1 MGMVVEISQAPIT
14 ADLRRHQ
21 AEEIEGKKAKWREQ
35 EGKQVEREQSERS
48 RIKAC
53 LEL

>member
-1 MGMVVEISQAPIT
+1 M
-14 ADLRRHQ
+14 ADLPRHQ
-21 AEEIEGKKAKWREQ
+21 AEEIEGRKRSGRKRGE
-35 EGKQVEREQSERS
+35 QVERKQPERS